1 VRAAYDALTQIV
13 TFSEFVDGD
22 WIVISSGA
30 IAAPFIDDN
39 SNPAQIGGWSSG
51 INPFNGKIYSSTVT
65 KGPTPYPYV
74 LLDGVS
80 GTYVSTPDSAA
91 NSVTGDL
98 TLIAWAA
105 LDDWTP
111 TSHVAIAT
119 KWRSAGDERSFMLRM
134 APDGK
139 MQFNTTSDGSMA
151 TNLSSLST
159 VTTGFTDG
167 TGHWVRLS
175 LDISAGTVNFFTS
188 DQPSDTP
195 ISSLSWVQL
204 GGANVVHA
212 QTAIFDGTATT
223 QVGAYDNTV
232 SRLSGKVARAVV
244 IKSTDPT
251 AAASVDFYPQPY
263 LQGDTNFTSVTGEL
277 WTLQGNAIAT
287 SPIDDGVKVDCD
299 AGDYVSGSTFVS
311 STSGETWTLN
321 GNASVFQ
328 PPVDASGPFGYLAEG
343 ARTNIL
349 LQSNDLSTTWSN
361 TSNSVDVQ
369 NYAIAPDG
377 SSTGQR
383 IIDSSV
389 GGTGSVRMHQAIGSL
404 STTTQYVYSAFFKAD
419 QLGFVKMAASSFT
432 IATPIAFFDLT
443 NGLVGTGSNTDSAA
457 IESVG
462 NGWYRCWISFTTDAS
477 DIAGDINIYVADS
490 VSNAT
495 VDLDGTSSILVWG
508 AQLEAGS
515 FPSSYIATAAAAV
528 TRNADVLSS
537 SLNEVYP
544 LTVYVETVQSVD
556 QSAGTSQSN
565 IFSVNENTVH
575 SQDEFFIRTKQS
587 TVDYQGAV
595 YSGST
600 VVVNITGGA
609 PAVGVLRTLTM
620 AVALNDVEVYVDGVS
635 VGSDTS
641 AALPAAPTL
650 MNIGM
655 TVYGGYQA
663 YGTVR
668 NVKLFDERL
677 TDAEVADL

>member
-1 VRAAYDALTQIV
+1 
-13 TFSEFVDGD
+13 
-22 WIVISSGA
+22 
-30 IAAPFIDDN
+30 
-39 SNPAQIGGWSSG
+39 
-51 INPFNGKIYSSTVT
+51 
-65 KGPTPYPYV
+65 
-74 LLDGVS
+74 
-80 GTYVSTPDSAA
+80 
-91 NSVTGDL
+91 
-98 TLIAWAA
+98 
-105 LDDWTP
+105 
-111 TSHVAIAT
+111 
-119 KWRSAGDERSFMLRM
+119 M

-232 SRLSGKVARAVV
+232 SRLSGKVSRAV
-244 IKSTDPT
+244 IIASTDPT
-251 AAASVDFYPQPY
+251 ATPVVDFNPQPY
-263 LQGDTNFTSVTGEL
+263 LQGDTNFTSETGEV

-311 STSGETWTLN
+311 SASGETWTLN

-328 PPVDASGPFGYLAEG
+328 PPVDASGPFGYLSEG
-343 ARTNIL
+343 ARTNH
-349 LQSNDLSTTWSN
+349 
-361 TSNSVDVQ
+361 VP
-369 NYAIAPDG
+369 Y
-377 SSTGQR
+377 SSTFT
-383 IIDSSV
+383 SWTPSAA
-389 GGTGSVRMHQAIGSL
+389 GTGSVAVVTANYALAPDGTLTASRLVAELNGGTTSGDRSWLSSNTISGFANPHDSQLSVWVKSNTSASQSLTLYHAGGVGQSVHTATTGWTRIDNYAVSNQITDSVAIGLRGGASGGNDSL
-404 STTTQYVYSAFFKAD
+404 
-419 QLGFVKMAASSFT
+419 
-432 IATPIAFFDLT
+432 
-443 NGLVGTGSNTDSAA
+443 
-457 IESVG
+457 
-462 NGWYRCWISFTTDAS
+462 
-477 DIAGDINIYVADS
+477 DILI
-490 VSNAT
+490 
-495 VDLDGTSSILVWG
+495 WG
-508 AQLEAGS
+508 AQLEVAK

-528 TRNADVLSS
+528 TRNADTLSS

-544 LTVYVETVQSVD
+544 LTAYAETVQSVD
-556 QSAGTSQSN
+556 QSSGTSYSY
-565 IFSVNENTVH
+565 IFSVSEDTTPG
-575 SQDEFFIRTKQS
+575 QDEFYTRTIQS
-587 TVDYQGAV
+587 SAVYQGVA

-600 VVVNITGGA
+600 VVVNIQGGA
-609 PAVGVLRTLTM
+609 PAAGVLRTLTM

-635 VGSDTS
+635 IGSDTS

-655 TVYGGYQA
+655 ATHGYTQPYA
-663 YGTVR
+663 TVR